1 MKLLENEFGEY
12 RVTLFK
18 SGIEID
24 KNLLKYRD
32 LIENTTEKVKLK
44 SEDEI
49 NVNVNF
55 NRVLEST
62 SNQYLFLNEKE
73 EKIARNI
80 TDKLLSAKNF
90 INSCDARKFN
100 ILISKKLL
108 ESIKKNSSL
117 QFNRLVGIAET
128 DNNNSNK
135 EKSFI
140 SRLFN
145 KIRKRFT
152 IDKSTTRTINVIE
165 LFDQIKILAGKEREF
180 KDRVESYLELI
191 HKAIALNQ
199 ETQIEKL
206 VSELVIHVYESV
218 LAVSGINRYI
228 TISDLITLQ
237 KRCEKQLDI
246 DYIRNFT
253 RIIPDSAAE
262 KKVLADNLYV
272 FDNYVVLYYDP
283 SGKSFA
289 FTEREK
295 RELDRIKRDPILF
308 GVIQGSEKLYYIDS
322 WIDELCDLTWDQV
335 VEKLGEEKKL

>member
-108 ESIKKNSSL
+108 ES
-117 QFNRLVGIAET
+117 
-128 DNNNSNK
+128 
-135 EKSFI
+135 
-140 SRLFN
+140 
-145 KIRKRFT
+145 
-152 IDKSTTRTINVIE
+152 
-165 LFDQIKILAGKEREF
+165 
-180 KDRVESYLELI
+180 
-191 HKAIALNQ
+191 
-199 ETQIEKL
+199 
-206 VSELVIHVYESV
+206 VY
-218 LAVSGINRYI
+218 
-228 TISDLITLQ
+228 
-237 KRCEKQLDI
+237 
-246 DYIRNFT
+246 
-253 RIIPDSAAE
+253 
-262 KKVLADNLYV
+262 
-272 FDNYVVLYYDP
+272 
-283 SGKSFA
+283 
-289 FTEREK
+289 
-295 RELDRIKRDPILF
+295 
-308 GVIQGSEKLYYIDS
+308 
-322 WIDELCDLTWDQV
+322 
-335 VEKLGEEKKL
+335 